1 MDGVDL
7 HDNNAE
13 EKLKLQDM
21 AKCGNSGLLK
31 FAMALYLK
39 LFLAYLILATI

>member
-7 HDNNAE
+7 QYNNAE
-13 EKLKLQDM
+13 EKLKLQDR

-31 FAMALYLK
+31 FAMSVHLE
-39 LFLAYLILATI
+39 LFLAYPILATI